1 MEKEKVISITK
12 KGRTMNKVLKGLV
25 AVAAAAAMA
34 VTGFAG
40 ASTAMADPATTT
52 NITISDATQN
62 DEFNAYKLLNLTTSV
77 EGQGAD
83 QTTNYSYTVNGKY
96 RSVLTTAINALKS
109 NAVPTATGTTEAD
122 QDKAI
127 IDYVTKNV
135 VNNETTTTGDQVTA
149 RKFAEKVREQIVTS
163 DSFKGTDGK
172 LDSNKADG
180 HATASEEY
188 AKADNR
194 TKAYKATLSN
204 MAQGYYLIVQTKAA
218 GADGKTMSQV
228 ILDTHGQDVTDV
240 TVKKDTVTLTK
251 KVQENQDGVA
261 NPAKDNWQD
270 GADYNIG
277 DMVPFQLTG
286 TLPTDYDNYN
296 AYKYVFHDSASNG
309 LTFNANDAELKVYAV
324 NKSGRTELKKAADAS
339 DETGYNVTTT
349 GLTGETFQVQFANL
363 KKAQAAETTE
373 TVTINKNTTIV
384 VEYKATLNND
394 AKRGAAGNPNEA
406 WLEFSNDQYNTGEGS
421 PTGNTPHDKVIV
433 FTFDLVVN
441 KYKNQADANH
451 KLNGAGFTLYK
462 ATTKDGTYNKVQTG
476 TNAQSQP
483 TYEIFNKDSNV
494 FRFNGLDSGYY
505 KIVESTVP
513 DGFTKA
519 DDVVFSVEATYDTD
533 KDDPKLTKLEIKD
546 ADGKVI
552 STDTGAKFT
561 LSGISYDGKNSE
573 NAQIN
578 TDIVNKSGNKLPST
592 GGMGTVLLYVAGIAV
607 FVLAGATLVMALRRR
622 NA

>member
-1 MEKEKVISITK
+1 
-12 KGRTMNKVLKGLV
+12 MNKVLKGLV
-25 AVAAAAAMA
+25 AVAATAAMA
-34 VTGFAG
+34 VAGFAG

-149 RKFAEKVREQIVTS
+149 RKFAEKVREQIVAS

-188 AKADNR
+188 TKADNR

-204 MAQGYYLIVQTKAA
+204 MSQGYYLIVQTKAA

-228 ILDTHGQDVTDV
+228 ILDTHGQDATDV

-277 DMVPFQLTG
+277 DDVPFKLTG
-286 TLPTDYDNYN
+286 TLPTDYANYA
-296 AYKYVFHDSASNG
+296 AYKYVFHDSPS
-309 LTFNANDAELKVYAV
+309 
-324 NKSGRTELKKAADAS
+324 
-339 DETGYNVTTT
+339 T
-349 GLTGETFQVQFANL
+349 GLTVKKDSIKVYKNEVSEANKLVAATDSTSGYKVSSATDDSNSFTVTFDNL
-363 KKAQAAETTE
+363 KTAKMSNGNNANIAATDKII
-373 TVTINKNTTIV
+373 VT
-384 VEYKATLNND
+384 YKATLNNQ
-394 AKRGAAGNPNEA
+394 AKRGATGNPNEA

-462 ATTKDGTYNKVQTG
+462 ATTEDGTYNKVQTG

-483 TYEIFNKDSNV
+483 TYEIFNRDSNV

-533 KDDPKLTKLEIKD
+533 KDDPKLAKLEIKD
-546 ADGKVI
+546 ADGRVI
-552 STDTGAKFT
+552 STGTGAKFT

>member
-25 AVAAAAAMA
+25 AVAATAAMA

-40 ASTAMADPATTT
+40 ASTAMADPVTTT
-52 NITISDATQN
+52 NITISDAAQN

-135 VNNETTTTGDQVTA
+135 VNNETTTTSDRVTA
-149 RKFAEKVREQIVTS
+149 RKFAEKVREQIVAS

-188 AKADNR
+188 IKADSR
-194 TKAYKATLSN
+194 TKAYKVTLSN

-228 ILDTHGQDVTDV
+228 ILDTHGQDATDV

-277 DMVPFQLTG
+277 DDVPFKLTG
-286 TLPTDYDNYN
+286 TLPTDYANYA
-296 AYKYVFHDSASNG
+296 AYKYVFHDSPS
-309 LTFNANDAELKVYAV
+309 
-324 NKSGRTELKKAADAS
+324 
-339 DETGYNVTTT
+339 T
-349 GLTGETFQVQFANL
+349 GLTVKKDSIKVYKNEVSEANKLAAATDSTSGYKVSSATDDSNPFTVTFDNL
-363 KKAQAAETTE
+363 KTAKMPNGNDANIAATDKII
-373 TVTINKNTTIV
+373 VT
-384 VEYKATLNND
+384 YKATLNNQ
-394 AKRGAAGNPNEA
+394 AKRGAVGNPNEA

-441 KYKNQADANH
+441 KYKNQVDPEH

-462 ATTKDGTYNKVQTG
+462 ATTEDGTYNKVQTG

-483 TYEIFNKDSNV
+483 TYEIFNEDSNV

-546 ADGKVI
+546 ADGEVI

-561 LSGISYDGKNSE
+561 LSGISCDGKNSE

>member
-1 MEKEKVISITK
+1 
-12 KGRTMNKVLKGLV
+12 MNKVLKGLV
-25 AVAAAAAMA
+25 AVAATAAMA

-40 ASTAMADPATTT
+40 ASTAMADPVTTT

-135 VNNETTTTGDQVTA
+135 VNNETTTTGDRVTA
-149 RKFAEKVREQIVTS
+149 RKFAEKVREQIVAS

-188 AKADNR
+188 IKADSR

-228 ILDTHGQDVTDV
+228 ILDTHGQDATDV

-277 DMVPFQLTG
+277 DDVPFKLTG
-286 TLPTDYDNYN
+286 TLPTDYANYA
-296 AYKYVFHDSASNG
+296 AYKYVFHDSPS
-309 LTFNANDAELKVYAV
+309 
-324 NKSGRTELKKAADAS
+324 
-339 DETGYNVTTT
+339 T
-349 GLTGETFQVQFANL
+349 GLTVKKDSIKVYKNEVSEANKLAAATDSTSGYKVSSATDDSNPFTVTFDNL
-363 KKAQAAETTE
+363 KTAKMPNGNDANIAATDKII
-373 TVTINKNTTIV
+373 VT
-384 VEYKATLNND
+384 YKATLNNQ

-441 KYKNQADANH
+441 KYKNQVDPEH

-462 ATTKDGTYNKVQTG
+462 ATTEDGTYNKVQTG

-483 TYEIFNKDSNV
+483 TYEIFNEDSNV
-494 FRFNGLDSGYY
+494 FRFNGLDSGYC

-546 ADGKVI
+546 ADGEVI

-561 LSGISYDGKNSE
+561 LSGISCDGKNSE

>member
-1 MEKEKVISITK
+1 
-12 KGRTMNKVLKGLV
+12 MNKVLKGLV

-52 NITISDATQN
+52 NITISDVTLN

-77 EGQGAD
+77 EGQGAGPD
-83 QTTNYSYTVNGKY
+83 TNYSYTVNGKY
-96 RSVLTTAINALKS
+96 RSVLTTAINELKS

-149 RKFAEKVREQIVTS
+149 RKFAEKVREQIVAS
-163 DSFKGTDGK
+163 NSFKGTDGK

-180 HATASEEY
+180 YATASEEY
-188 AKADNR
+188 TKADNK
-194 TKAYKATLSN
+194 TQAYKATLSN

-228 ILDTHGQDVTDV
+228 ILDTHGQDATDV

-277 DMVPFQLTG
+277 DDVPFKLTG
-286 TLPTDYDNYN
+286 TLPTDYANYA
-296 AYKYVFHDSASNG
+296 AYKYVFHDSPS
-309 LTFNANDAELKVYAV
+309 
-324 NKSGRTELKKAADAS
+324 
-339 DETGYNVTTT
+339 T
-349 GLTGETFQVQFANL
+349 GLTVKKDSIKVYKNEVSGANELAAATDSNSGYKVSSATDDSNPFTVTFDNL
-363 KKAQAAETTE
+363 KTAKMSNGNNANIAATDKII
-373 TVTINKNTTIV
+373 VT
-384 VEYKATLNND
+384 YKATLNNQ
-394 AKRGAAGNPNEA
+394 AKRGATGNPNEA

-462 ATTKDGTYNKVQTG
+462 ATTEDGTYNKVQTG

-513 DGFTKA
+513 DGFIKA

-533 KDDPKLTKLEIKD
+533 KDDPKLAKLEIKD
-546 ADGKVI
+546 ADGRVI
-552 STDTGAKFT
+552 STGTGAKFT
-561 LSGISYDGKNSE
+561 LLGISYDGKNSE

>member
-1 MEKEKVISITK
+1 
-12 KGRTMNKVLKGLV
+12 MNKVLKGLV
-25 AVAAAAAMA
+25 AVAATAAMA

-40 ASTAMADPATTT
+40 ASTAMADPVTTT
-52 NITISDATQN
+52 NITISDAAQN

-135 VNNETTTTGDQVTA
+135 VNNETTTTGDRVTA
-149 RKFAEKVREQIVTS
+149 RKFAEKVREQIVAS

-188 AKADNR
+188 IKADSR

-228 ILDTHGQDVTDV
+228 ILDTHGQDATDV

-277 DMVPFQLTG
+277 DDVPFKLTG
-286 TLPTDYDNYN
+286 TLPTDYANYA
-296 AYKYVFHDSASNG
+296 AYKYVFHDSPS
-309 LTFNANDAELKVYAV
+309 
-324 NKSGRTELKKAADAS
+324 
-339 DETGYNVTTT
+339 T
-349 GLTGETFQVQFANL
+349 GLTVKKDSIKVYKNEVSEANKLAAATDSTSGYKVSSATDDSNPFTVTFDNL
-363 KKAQAAETTE
+363 KTAKMPNGNDANIAATDKII
-373 TVTINKNTTIV
+373 VT
-384 VEYKATLNND
+384 YKATLNNQ

-441 KYKNQADANH
+441 KYKNQVDPEH

-462 ATTKDGTYNKVQTG
+462 ATTEDGTYNKVQTG

-483 TYEIFNKDSNV
+483 TYEIFNEDSNV

-546 ADGKVI
+546 ADGEVI

-561 LSGISYDGKNSE
+561 LSGISCDGKNSE

>member
-1 MEKEKVISITK
+1 
-12 KGRTMNKVLKGLV
+12 MNKVLKGLV
-25 AVAAAAAMA
+25 AVAATAAMA

-40 ASTAMADPATTT
+40 ASTAMADPVTTT

-135 VNNETTTTGDQVTA
+135 VNNETTTTGDRVTA
-149 RKFAEKVREQIVTS
+149 RKFAEKVREQIVAS

-188 AKADNR
+188 TKADNR

-228 ILDTHGQDVTDV
+228 ILDTHGQDATDV

-261 NPAKDNWQD
+261 NPAKNNWQD

-296 AYKYVFHDSASNG
+296 AYKYVFHDSASSG
-309 LTFNANDAELKVYAV
+309 LTFNVDNAELKVYAV
-324 NKSGRTELKKAADAS
+324 NGDTKTELKEAANAS
-339 DETGYNVTTT
+339 DETGYNVITT

-363 KKAQAAETTE
+363 KRAQATKTAG
-373 TVTINKNTTIV
+373 TVTINKDTTIV
-384 VEYKATLNND
+384 VEYKAKLNND

-406 WLEFSNDQYNTGEGS
+406 WLEFSNDQYNTGDGS

-433 FTFDLVVN
+433 FTFDIVVN
-441 KYKNQADANH
+441 KYKNQVDLEH
-451 KLNGAGFTLYK
+451 KLNNAGFTLYK
-462 ATTKDGTYNKVQTG
+462 STDGASWTE
-476 TNAQSQP
+476 AQELKNDANS
-483 TYEIFNKDSNV
+483 TNV
-494 FRFNGLDSGYY
+494 FQFKGLDSGYY
-505 KIVESTVP
+505 KIVETKVP

-519 DDVVFSVEATYDTD
+519 DDVIFKVVASYDTESE
-533 KDDPKLTKLEIKD
+533 DPSLTNLVVKD
-546 ADGKVI
+546 ANDNVI
-552 STDTGAKFT
+552 STGENAKFT
-561 LSGISYDGKNSE
+561 LTGIKYGDSMSA

-578 TDIVNKSGNKLPST
+578 TNIVNKSGSQLPST

>member
-25 AVAAAAAMA
+25 AVAATAAMA

-40 ASTAMADPATTT
+40 ASTAMADPVTTT
-52 NITISDATQN
+52 NITISDAAQN

-135 VNNETTTTGDQVTA
+135 VNNETTTTGDRVTA
-149 RKFAEKVREQIVTS
+149 RKFAEKVREQIVAS

-188 AKADNR
+188 IKADSR

-228 ILDTHGQDVTDV
+228 ILDTHGQDATDV

-277 DMVPFQLTG
+277 DDVPFKLTG
-286 TLPTDYDNYN
+286 TLPTDYANYA
-296 AYKYVFHDSASNG
+296 AYKYVFHDSPS
-309 LTFNANDAELKVYAV
+309 
-324 NKSGRTELKKAADAS
+324 
-339 DETGYNVTTT
+339 T
-349 GLTGETFQVQFANL
+349 GLTVKKDSIKVYKNEVSEANKLAAATDSTSGYKVSSATDDSNPFTVTFDNL
-363 KKAQAAETTE
+363 KTAKMPNGNDANIAATDKII
-373 TVTINKNTTIV
+373 VT
-384 VEYKATLNND
+384 YKATLNNQ

-441 KYKNQADANH
+441 KYKNQVDPEH

-462 ATTKDGTYNKVQTG
+462 ATTEDGTYNKVQTG

-483 TYEIFNKDSNV
+483 TYEIFNEDSNV

-546 ADGKVI
+546 ADGEVI

-561 LSGISYDGKNSE
+561 LSGISCDGKNSE

>member
-1 MEKEKVISITK
+1 M
-12 KGRTMNKVLKGLV
+12 
-25 AVAAAAAMA
+25 
-34 VTGFAG
+34 
-40 ASTAMADPATTT
+40 
-52 NITISDATQN
+52 
-62 DEFNAYKLLNLTTSV
+62 
-77 EGQGAD
+77 
-83 QTTNYSYTVNGKY
+83 
-96 RSVLTTAINALKS
+96 
-109 NAVPTATGTTEAD
+109 
-122 QDKAI
+122 
-127 IDYVTKNV
+127 
-135 VNNETTTTGDQVTA
+135 
-149 RKFAEKVREQIVTS
+149 
-163 DSFKGTDGK
+163 
-172 LDSNKADG
+172 
-180 HATASEEY
+180 
-188 AKADNR
+188 
-194 TKAYKATLSN
+194 
-204 MAQGYYLIVQTKAA
+204 
-218 GADGKTMSQV
+218 
-228 ILDTHGQDVTDV
+228 
-240 TVKKDTVTLTK
+240 
-251 KVQENQDGVA
+251 
-261 NPAKDNWQD
+261 
-270 GADYNIG
+270 
-277 DMVPFQLTG
+277 
-286 TLPTDYDNYN
+286 
-296 AYKYVFHDSASNG
+296 
-309 LTFNANDAELKVYAV
+309 
-324 NKSGRTELKKAADAS
+324 
-339 DETGYNVTTT
+339 
-349 GLTGETFQVQFANL
+349 
-363 KKAQAAETTE
+363 
-373 TVTINKNTTIV
+373 
-384 VEYKATLNND
+384 
-394 AKRGAAGNPNEA
+394 
-406 WLEFSNDQYNTGEGS
+406 
-421 PTGNTPHDKVIV
+421 

-519 DDVVFSVEATYDTD
+519 DDVVFSVEATYDTG

>member
-1 MEKEKVISITK
+1 
-12 KGRTMNKVLKGLV
+12 MNKVLKGLV
-25 AVAAAAAMA
+25 AVAATAAMA
-34 VTGFAG
+34 VAGFAG

-96 RSVLTTAINALKS
+96 RSVLTTAINALKL

-135 VNNETTTTGDQVTA
+135 VNNETTTGDQVTA
-149 RKFAEKVREQIVTS
+149 RKFAEKVREQIVAS
-163 DSFKGTDGK
+163 DSFKGADGK
-172 LDSNKADG
+172 LDSNNADG

-188 AKADNR
+188 TKADNR

-204 MAQGYYLIVQTKAA
+204 MSQGYYLIVQTKAA

-228 ILDTHGQDVTDV
+228 ILDTHGQDATDV

-261 NPAKDNWQD
+261 NPAKDNWQN

-277 DMVPFQLTG
+277 DDVPFKLTG
-286 TLPTDYDNYN
+286 TLPTDYANYA
-296 AYKYVFHDSASNG
+296 AYKYVFHDSPS
-309 LTFNANDAELKVYAV
+309 
-324 NKSGRTELKKAADAS
+324 
-339 DETGYNVTTT
+339 T
-349 GLTGETFQVQFANL
+349 GLTVKKDSIEVYKNEVSDANKLVAATGSTSGYEVSSVTDESNSFTVTFDNL
-363 KKAQAAETTE
+363 KTAQMSNGNDANIAATDKII
-373 TVTINKNTTIV
+373 VT
-384 VEYKATLNND
+384 YKATLNNQ
-394 AKRGAAGNPNEA
+394 AKRGATGNPNEA

-433 FTFDLVVN
+433 FTFDIVVN
-441 KYKNQADANH
+441 KYKNSVTDAN
-451 KLNGAGFTLYK
+451 KLNNAGFTLYK
-462 ATTKDGTYNKVQTG
+462 STDGTNWSRAQELN
-476 TNAQSQP
+476 NAGNN
-483 TYEIFNKDSNV
+483 TNV

-505 KIVESTVP
+505 KIVESKVP

-519 DDVVFSVEATYDTD
+519 DDVIFTVEATYDATSD
-533 KDDPKLTKLEIKD
+533 APTLTGLVVKD
-546 ADGKVI
+546 ANGSVI
-552 STDTGAKFT
+552 STGENAKFT
-561 LSGISYDGKNSE
+561 LSGITYDDTESA
-573 NAQIN
+573 NAQISTN
-578 TDIVNKSGNKLPST
+578 IINKSGNELPST

>member
-12 KGRTMNKVLKGLV
+12 KGRTMNKALKGLV
-25 AVAAAAAMA
+25 AVAATAAMA

-40 ASTAMADPATTT
+40 ASTAMADPVTTT
-52 NITISDATQN
+52 NITISDAAQN

-135 VNNETTTTGDQVTA
+135 VNNETTTTSDRVTA
-149 RKFAEKVREQIVTS
+149 RKFAEKVREQIVAS

-188 AKADNR
+188 IKADSR

-228 ILDTHGQDVTDV
+228 ILDTHGQDATDV

-277 DMVPFQLTG
+277 DDVPFKLTG
-286 TLPTDYDNYN
+286 TLPTDYANYA
-296 AYKYVFHDSASNG
+296 AYKYVFHDSPS
-309 LTFNANDAELKVYAV
+309 
-324 NKSGRTELKKAADAS
+324 
-339 DETGYNVTTT
+339 T
-349 GLTGETFQVQFANL
+349 GLTVKKDSIKVYKNEVSEANKLAAATDSTSGYKVSSATDDSNPFTVTFDNL
-363 KKAQAAETTE
+363 KTAKMPNGNDANIAATDKII
-373 TVTINKNTTIV
+373 VT
-384 VEYKATLNND
+384 YKATLNNQ

-441 KYKNQADANH
+441 KYKNQVDPEH

-462 ATTKDGTYNKVQTG
+462 ATTEDGTYNKVQTG

-483 TYEIFNKDSNV
+483 TYEIFNEDSNV

-546 ADGKVI
+546 ADGEVI

-561 LSGISYDGKNSE
+561 LSGISCDGKNSE

>member
-1 MEKEKVISITK
+1 
-12 KGRTMNKVLKGLV
+12 MNKVLKGLV

-83 QTTNYSYTVNGKY
+83 QTTNYSYTVNVKY
-96 RSVLTTAINALKS
+96 RSVLTTAINELKS

-188 AKADNR
+188 AKDDNR

-228 ILDTHGQDVTDV
+228 ILDTHGQDATDV

-277 DMVPFQLTG
+277 DKVPFQLTG
-286 TLPTDYDNYN
+286 TLPADYANYN
-296 AYKYVFHDSASNG
+296 AYKYVFHDSASDG
-309 LTFNANDAELKVYAV
+309 LTFNADDAELKVYAV
-324 NKSGRTELKKAADAS
+324 NGDTKTVLKKAADAS
-339 DETGYNVTTT
+339 DETGYNVITS
-349 GLTGETFQVQFANL
+349 GLPAGETFQVQFTDL
-363 KKAQAAETTE
+363 KKAKAAEAAE
-373 TVTINKNTTIV
+373 TVTINKDTRIV
-384 VEYKATLNND
+384 VEYKAKLNND

-406 WLEFSNDQYNTGEGS
+406 WLEFSNDQYNTGDGS

-433 FTFDLVVN
+433 FTFDIVVN
-441 KYKNQADANH
+441 KYKNQVNSAH
-451 KLNGAGFTLYK
+451 KLNNAGFTLYK
-462 ATTKDGTYNKVQTG
+462 STDGASWTEVQELKNDANNT
-476 TNAQSQP
+476 
-483 TYEIFNKDSNV
+483 NV

-505 KIVESTVP
+505 KIVETKVP

-519 DDVVFSVEATYDTD
+519 DDLIFKVVASYDTESV
-533 KDDPKLTKLEIKD
+533 DPSLTNLVVKD
-546 ADGKVI
+546 ANDTVI
-552 STDTGAKFT
+552 STGENAKFT
-561 LSGISYDGKNSE
+561 LTGIKYGDSTSA

-578 TDIVNKSGNKLPST
+578 TNIVNKSGSQLPST

>member
-1 MEKEKVISITK
+1 
-12 KGRTMNKVLKGLV
+12 MNKVLKGLV
-25 AVAAAAAMA
+25 AVAATAAMA

-40 ASTAMADPATTT
+40 ASTAMADPVTTT

-135 VNNETTTTGDQVTA
+135 VNNETTTTGDRVTA
-149 RKFAEKVREQIVTS
+149 RKFAEKVREQIVAS

-188 AKADNR
+188 IKADSR

-228 ILDTHGQDVTDV
+228 ILDTHGQDATDV

-277 DMVPFQLTG
+277 DDVPFKLTG
-286 TLPTDYDNYN
+286 TLPTDYANYA
-296 AYKYVFHDSASNG
+296 AYKYVFHDSPS
-309 LTFNANDAELKVYAV
+309 
-324 NKSGRTELKKAADAS
+324 
-339 DETGYNVTTT
+339 T
-349 GLTGETFQVQFANL
+349 GLTVKKDSIKVYKNEVSEANKLAAATDSTSGYKVSSATDDSNPFTVTFDNL
-363 KKAQAAETTE
+363 KTAKMPNGNDANIAATDKII
-373 TVTINKNTTIV
+373 VT
-384 VEYKATLNND
+384 YKATLNNQ

-441 KYKNQADANH
+441 KYKNQVDPEH

-462 ATTKDGTYNKVQTG
+462 VTTEDGTYNKVQTG

-483 TYEIFNKDSNV
+483 TYEIFNEDSNV

-546 ADGKVI
+546 ADGEVI

-561 LSGISYDGKNSE
+561 LSGISCDGKNSE

>member
-25 AVAAAAAMA
+25 AVAATAAMA

-40 ASTAMADPATTT
+40 ASTAMADPVTTT
-52 NITISDATQN
+52 NITISDAAQN

-135 VNNETTTTGDQVTA
+135 VNNETTTTSDRVTA
-149 RKFAEKVREQIVTS
+149 RKFAEKVREQIVAS

-188 AKADNR
+188 IKADSR

-228 ILDTHGQDVTDV
+228 ILDTHGQDATDV

-277 DMVPFQLTG
+277 DDVPFKLTG
-286 TLPTDYDNYN
+286 TLPTDYANYA
-296 AYKYVFHDSASNG
+296 AYKYVFHDSPS
-309 LTFNANDAELKVYAV
+309 
-324 NKSGRTELKKAADAS
+324 
-339 DETGYNVTTT
+339 T
-349 GLTGETFQVQFANL
+349 GLTVKKDSIKVYKNEVSEANKLAAATDSTSGYKVSSATDDSNPFTVTFDNL
-363 KKAQAAETTE
+363 KTAKMPNGNDANIAATDKII
-373 TVTINKNTTIV
+373 VT
-384 VEYKATLNND
+384 YKATLNNQ

-441 KYKNQADANH
+441 KYKNQVDPEH

-462 ATTKDGTYNKVQTG
+462 ATTEDGTYNKVQTG

-483 TYEIFNKDSNV
+483 TYEIFNEDSNV

-546 ADGKVI
+546 ADGEVI

-561 LSGISYDGKNSE
+561 LSGISCDGKNSE

>member
-12 KGRTMNKVLKGLV
+12 KGRIMNKVLKGLV
-25 AVAAAAAMA
+25 AVAATAAMA

-77 EGQGAD
+77 EGQGAG

-149 RKFAEKVREQIVTS
+149 HKFAEKVREQIVAS
-163 DSFKGTDGK
+163 NSFKGTDGK
-172 LDSNKADG
+172 LDSDKADG
-180 HATASEEY
+180 HATTSEEY
-188 AKADNR
+188 TDNR

-228 ILDTHGQDVTDV
+228 ILDTHGQDATDV

-261 NPAKDNWQD
+261 NPAKNIWQD

-277 DMVPFQLTG
+277 DDVPFKLTG
-286 TLPTDYDNYN
+286 TLPTDYANYA
-296 AYKYVFHDSASNG
+296 AYKYVFHDSPS
-309 LTFNANDAELKVYAV
+309 
-324 NKSGRTELKKAADAS
+324 
-339 DETGYNVTTT
+339 T
-349 GLTGETFQVQFANL
+349 GLTVKKDSIKVYKNEVSGANELAAATDSTSGYKVSSATDDSNPFTVTFDNL
-363 KKAQAAETTE
+363 KTAKMSNGNNANIAATDKII
-373 TVTINKNTTIV
+373 VT
-384 VEYKATLNND
+384 YKATLNNQ
-394 AKRGAAGNPNEA
+394 AKRGATGNPNEA

-462 ATTKDGTYNKVQTG
+462 ATTEDGTYNKVQTG

-513 DGFTKA
+513 DGFIKA

-533 KDDPKLTKLEIKD
+533 KDDPKLAKLEIKD
-546 ADGKVI
+546 ADGRVI
-552 STDTGAKFT
+552 STGTGAKFT
-561 LSGISYDGKNSE
+561 LLGISYDGKNSE

>member
-1 MEKEKVISITK
+1 
-12 KGRTMNKVLKGLV
+12 MNKALKGLV
-25 AVAAAAAMA
+25 AVAATAAMA

-40 ASTAMADPATTT
+40 ASTAMADPVTTT
-52 NITISDATQN
+52 NITISDAAQN

-135 VNNETTTTGDQVTA
+135 VNNETTTTSDRVTA
-149 RKFAEKVREQIVTS
+149 RKFAEKVREQIVAS

-188 AKADNR
+188 IKADSR

-228 ILDTHGQDVTDV
+228 ILDTHGQDATDV

-277 DMVPFQLTG
+277 DDVPFKLTG
-286 TLPTDYDNYN
+286 TLPTDYANYA
-296 AYKYVFHDSASNG
+296 AYKYVFHDSPS
-309 LTFNANDAELKVYAV
+309 
-324 NKSGRTELKKAADAS
+324 
-339 DETGYNVTTT
+339 T
-349 GLTGETFQVQFANL
+349 GLTVKKDSIKVYKNEVSEANKLAAATDSTSGYKVSSATDDSNPFTVTFDNL
-363 KKAQAAETTE
+363 KTAKMPNGNDANIAATDKII
-373 TVTINKNTTIV
+373 VT
-384 VEYKATLNND
+384 YKATLNNQ

-441 KYKNQADANH
+441 KYKNQVDPEH

-462 ATTKDGTYNKVQTG
+462 ATTEDGTYNKVQTG

-483 TYEIFNKDSNV
+483 TYEIFNEDSNV

-546 ADGKVI
+546 ADGEVI

-561 LSGISYDGKNSE
+561 LSGISCDGKNSE

>member
-1 MEKEKVISITK
+1 
-12 KGRTMNKVLKGLV
+12 MNKVLKGLV
-25 AVAAAAAMA
+25 AVAATAAMA

-40 ASTAMADPATTT
+40 ASTAMADPVTTT
-52 NITISDATQN
+52 NITISDAAQN

-135 VNNETTTTGDQVTA
+135 VNNETTTTSDRVTA
-149 RKFAEKVREQIVTS
+149 RKFAEKVREQIVAS

-188 AKADNR
+188 IKADSR

-228 ILDTHGQDVTDV
+228 ILDTHGQDATDV

-277 DMVPFQLTG
+277 DDVPFELTS
-286 TLPTDYDNYN
+286 TLPSYYANYA
-296 AYKYVFHDSASNG
+296 AYKYVFHDSPS
-309 LTFNANDAELKVYAV
+309 
-324 NKSGRTELKKAADAS
+324 
-339 DETGYNVTTT
+339 T
-349 GLTGETFQVQFANL
+349 GLTVKKDSIKVYKNEVSEANKLAAATDSTSGYKVSSATDDSNPFTVTFDNL
-363 KKAQAAETTE
+363 KTAKMPNGNDANIAATDKII
-373 TVTINKNTTIV
+373 VT
-384 VEYKATLNND
+384 YKATLNNQ

-441 KYKNQADANH
+441 KYKNQVDPEH

-462 ATTKDGTYNKVQTG
+462 ATTEDGTYNKVQTG

-483 TYEIFNKDSNV
+483 TYEIFNEDSNV

-546 ADGKVI
+546 ADGEVI

-561 LSGISYDGKNSE
+561 LSGISCDGKNSE

>member
-1 MEKEKVISITK
+1 
-12 KGRTMNKVLKGLV
+12 MNKVLKGLV
-25 AVAAAAAMA
+25 AVAATAAMA

-40 ASTAMADPATTT
+40 ASTAMADPVTTT

-135 VNNETTTTGDQVTA
+135 VNNETTTTGDRVTA
-149 RKFAEKVREQIVTS
+149 RKFAEKVREQIVAS

-188 AKADNR
+188 IKADSR

-228 ILDTHGQDVTDV
+228 ILDTHGQDATDV

-277 DMVPFQLTG
+277 DDVPFKLTG
-286 TLPTDYDNYN
+286 TLPTDYANYA
-296 AYKYVFHDSASNG
+296 AYKYVFHDSPS
-309 LTFNANDAELKVYAV
+309 
-324 NKSGRTELKKAADAS
+324 
-339 DETGYNVTTT
+339 T
-349 GLTGETFQVQFANL
+349 GLTVKKDSIKVYKNEVSEANKLAAATDSTSGYKVSSATDDSNPFTVTFDNL
-363 KKAQAAETTE
+363 KTAKMPNGNDANIAATDKII
-373 TVTINKNTTIV
+373 VT
-384 VEYKATLNND
+384 YKATLNNQ

-441 KYKNQADANH
+441 KYKNQVDPEH

-462 ATTKDGTYNKVQTG
+462 ATTEDGTYNKVQTG

-483 TYEIFNKDSNV
+483 TYEIFNEDSNV

-546 ADGKVI
+546 ADGEVI

-561 LSGISYDGKNSE
+561 LSGISCDGKNSE

>member
-1 MEKEKVISITK
+1 
-12 KGRTMNKVLKGLV
+12 MNKVLKGLV
-25 AVAAAAAMA
+25 AVAATAAMA
-34 VTGFAG
+34 VAGFAG
-40 ASTAMADPATTT
+40 ASTAIADPATTT

-83 QTTNYSYTVNGKY
+83 QTTNYSYTVNGTY

-149 RKFAEKVREQIVTS
+149 RKFAEKVREQIVAS

-188 AKADNR
+188 TKADNR

-228 ILDTHGQDVTDV
+228 ILDTHGQDATDV

-251 KVQENQDGVA
+251 KVQENQDGVN
-261 NPAKDNWQD
+261 NPAANNWQD

-277 DMVPFQLTG
+277 DYVPFKLTG
-286 TLPTDYDNYN
+286 TLPSDYANYT
-296 AYKYVFHDSASNG
+296 KYQYIFHDKGSNG
-309 LTFNANDAELKVYAV
+309 LTFVNETVGGKDYAVKVYAV
-324 NKSGRTELKKAADAS
+324 NNETETELKQVKSTDS
-339 DETGYNVTTT
+339 EDVQKTGYQAVSTN
-349 GLTGETFQVQFANL
+349 LAAGETFNVKFADL
-363 KKAQAAETTE
+363 KSAVKTDGTSANITSST
-373 TVTINKNTTIV
+373 KIV
-384 VEYKATLNND
+384 VKYFAQLNEN
-394 AKRGAAGNPNEA
+394 AKRGATGNPNEA
-406 WLEFSNDQYNTGEGS
+406 WLEFSNDRYNTGEGS

-476 TNAQSQP
+476 TNTQSQP

-519 DDVVFSVEATYDTD
+519 DDVVFSVEVTYDTTA
-533 KDDPKLTKLEIKD
+533 DDPKLNNLVIKD
-546 ADGKVI
+546 SEGNTI
-552 STDTGAKFT
+552 PGETGAKFS
-561 LSGISYDGKNSE
+561 LSGITYGQGQDAKESA
-573 NAQIN
+573 NAQISTN
-578 TDIVNKSGNKLPST
+578 IVNKSGNKLPST
-592 GGMGTVLLYVAGIAV
+592 GGMGTVLLYAAGIAV

>member
-1 MEKEKVISITK
+1 
-12 KGRTMNKVLKGLV
+12 MNKVLKGLV

-40 ASTAMADPATTT
+40 ASTAMADPVTTT

-135 VNNETTTTGDQVTA
+135 VNNETTTTGDRVTA
-149 RKFAEKVREQIVTS
+149 RKFAEKVREQIVAS

-188 AKADNR
+188 TKADNR

-228 ILDTHGQDVTDV
+228 ILDTHGQDATDV

-261 NPAKDNWQD
+261 NPAKNNWQD

-296 AYKYVFHDSASNG
+296 AYKYVFHDSASSG
-309 LTFNANDAELKVYAV
+309 LTFNVDNAELKVYAV
-324 NKSGRTELKKAADAS
+324 NGDTKTELKEAANAS
-339 DETGYNVTTT
+339 DETGYNVITT

-363 KKAQAAETTE
+363 KRAQATKTAG
-373 TVTINKNTTIV
+373 TVTINKDTTIV
-384 VEYKATLNND
+384 VEYKAKLNND

-406 WLEFSNDQYNTGEGS
+406 WLEFSNDQYNTGDGS

-433 FTFDLVVN
+433 FTFDIVVN
-441 KYKNQADANH
+441 KYKNQVDLEH
-451 KLNGAGFTLYK
+451 KLNNAGFTLYK
-462 ATTKDGTYNKVQTG
+462 STDGASWTE
-476 TNAQSQP
+476 AQELKNDANS
-483 TYEIFNKDSNV
+483 TNV
-494 FRFNGLDSGYY
+494 FQFKGLDSGYY
-505 KIVESTVP
+505 KIVETKVP

-519 DDVVFSVEATYDTD
+519 DDVIFKVVASYDTESE
-533 KDDPKLTKLEIKD
+533 DPSLTNLVVKD
-546 ADGKVI
+546 ANDNVI
-552 STDTGAKFT
+552 STGENAKFT
-561 LSGISYDGKNSE
+561 LTGIKYGDSMSA

-578 TDIVNKSGNKLPST
+578 TNIVNKSGSQLPST

>member
-1 MEKEKVISITK
+1 
-12 KGRTMNKVLKGLV
+12 MNKVLKGLV
-25 AVAAAAAMA
+25 AVAATAAMA

-40 ASTAMADPATTT
+40 ASTAMAEPASTTD
-52 NITISDATQN
+52 ITISDATEN

-83 QTTNYSYTVNGKY
+83 QTTNYSYTVNEKY
-96 RSVLTTAINALKS
+96 RGVLTGAINGLKQNTVDS
-109 NAVPTATGTTEAD
+109 SATDTAK
-122 QDKAI
+122 DKAI
-127 IDYVTKNV
+127 IDYITNNV
-135 VNNETTTTGDQVTA
+135 VNNGLTPTTDQVTA
-149 RKFAEKVREQIVTS
+149 RKFAEAVRTKIVAS
-163 DSFKGTDGK
+163 SNFKNTDGK
-172 LDSNKADG
+172 LDSTKAEG
-180 HATASEEY
+180 N
-188 AKADNR
+188 AKATTEYTKTDNV

-204 MAQGYYLIVQTKAA
+204 MAQGYYLIIQT
-218 GADGKTMSQV
+218 GADGNVLTDRTMSQV
-228 ILDTHGQDVTDV
+228 ILDTHGQGATDV

-277 DMVPFQLTG
+277 DDVPFKLTG
-286 TLPTDYDNYN
+286 TLPTDYANYA
-296 AYKYVFHDSASNG
+296 AYKYVFHDTPSAG
-309 LTFNANDAELKVYAV
+309 LTIKKNSIKVYKNEVSEA
-324 NKSGRTELKKAADAS
+324 NKLAAA
-339 DETGYNVTTT
+339 TTT
-349 GLTGETFQVQFANL
+349 DSTSGYKVSSATDDSNPFTVTFDNL
-363 KKAQAAETTE
+363 KTAKMQNGNNADIAAKDQII
-373 TVTINKNTTIV
+373 VT
-384 VEYKATLNND
+384 YKATLND
-394 AKRGAAGNPNEA
+394 QAKRGATGNPNEA

-462 ATTKDGTYNKVQTG
+462 ATTKDGTYSKVQTG

-483 TYEIFNKDSNV
+483 TYEIFNEDSNV

-505 KIVESTVP
+505 KIVETTVP

-519 DDVVFSVEATYDTD
+519 DDVVFSVEATYDTTA
-533 KDDPKLTKLEIKD
+533 DDPKLNNLVIKD
-546 ADGKVI
+546 SEENTISDG
-552 STDTGAKFT
+552 TDAKFS
-561 LSGISYDGKNSE
+561 LSGITYGQGQDAEESA
-573 NAQIN
+573 NAQISTN
-578 TDIVNKSGNKLPST
+578 IVNKSGNKLPST

>member
-1 MEKEKVISITK
+1 
-12 KGRTMNKVLKGLV
+12 MNKVLKGLV
-25 AVAAAAAMA
+25 AVAATAAMA

-40 ASTAMADPATTT
+40 ASTAMADPVTTT
-52 NITISDATQN
+52 NITISDAAQN

-135 VNNETTTTGDQVTA
+135 VNNETTTTSDRVTA
-149 RKFAEKVREQIVTS
+149 RKFAEKVREQIVAS

-188 AKADNR
+188 IKADSR

-228 ILDTHGQDVTDV
+228 ILDTHGQDATDV

-277 DMVPFQLTG
+277 DDVPFKLTG
-286 TLPTDYDNYN
+286 TLPTDYANYA
-296 AYKYVFHDSASNG
+296 AYKYVFHDSPS
-309 LTFNANDAELKVYAV
+309 
-324 NKSGRTELKKAADAS
+324 
-339 DETGYNVTTT
+339 T
-349 GLTGETFQVQFANL
+349 GLTVKKDSIKVYKNEVSEANKLAAATDSTSGYKVSSATDDSNPFTVTFDNL
-363 KKAQAAETTE
+363 KTAKMPNGNDANIAATDKII
-373 TVTINKNTTIV
+373 VT
-384 VEYKATLNND
+384 YKATLNNQ

-441 KYKNQADANH
+441 KYKNQVDPEH

-462 ATTKDGTYNKVQTG
+462 ATTEDGTYNKVQTG

-483 TYEIFNKDSNV
+483 TYEIFNEDSNV

-546 ADGKVI
+546 ADGEVI

-561 LSGISYDGKNSE
+561 LSGISCDGKNSE